1 MMLELLKCSSV
12 SGQNRNKLSVL
23 SPKVKHCAW
32 GTHHTPRASPSSL
45 ADEHNIYFNQ
55 LGVSALL
62 SLLIGVL

>member
-23 SPKVKHCAW
+23 SPKVNRCAW
-32 GTHHTPRASPSSL
+32 GTHRTPQASPSSL

-55 LGVSALL
+55 LGVSALS